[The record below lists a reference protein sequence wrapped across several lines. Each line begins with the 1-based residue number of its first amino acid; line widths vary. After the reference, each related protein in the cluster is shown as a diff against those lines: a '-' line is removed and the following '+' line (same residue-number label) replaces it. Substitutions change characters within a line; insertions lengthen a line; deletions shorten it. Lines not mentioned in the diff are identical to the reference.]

1 MWSVPPKWMHANR
14 ENLISWYLSIKEVD
28 TVPYRTVLAGTA
40 GILRTSTET
49 PSKCTA
55 QDTGLYQ
62 TIPAVPEY
70 TWRFSW
76 KREIWPVQKLKGK
89 IEEMHDLNKTQCI
102 KFPPHWHRRLDL
114 LLPFFFFFF
123 FSSVVLLH
131 CSDFFSFFAEQWTLL
146 CGISFFVLCYLK
158 FLKPFHTWLALEMLK
173 TYIFL
178 IKDGL
183 NGSAFYLLFS
193 F

>member
-114 LLPFFFFFF
+114 LLPFFFFSSSRLLS
-123 FSSVVLLH
+123 FSIALISSLF
-131 CSDFFSFFAEQWTLL
+131 CWTMNNAMWFLFL
-146 CGISFFVLCYLK
+146 CFV
-158 FLKPFHTWLALEMLK
+158 
-173 TYIFL
+173 
-178 IKDGL
+178 
-183 NGSAFYLLFS
+183 S
-193 F
+193 

>member
-1 MWSVPPKWMHANR
+1 MCDQFHPNECMQTVKIWFRDIFQSRK
-14 ENLISWYLSIKEVD
+14 LI
-28 TVPYRTVLAGTA
+28 PYRIVLADTA

-70 TWRFSW
+70 TWRFGW
-76 KREIWPVQKLKGK
+76 KREIRLVQKLKGK

-123 FSSVVLLH
+123 LLLV
-131 CSDFFSFFAEQWTLL
+131 CCPSPLLWFLLFLAEQWTML
-146 CGISFFVLCYLK
+146 CGFSFFVLYLR
-158 FLKPFHTWLALEMLK
+158 LR
-173 TYIFL
+173 
-178 IKDGL
+178 L
-183 NGSAFYLLFS
+183 NW
-193 F
+193 